1 MKRLSF
7 APAALAD
14 LRDITLYI
22 AEDYPERALSF
33 VAELEA
39 RAMIGATQPQLYRER
54 VEIAVGVRAVPHGR
68 YLLYFRELGD
78 EVRIVRVLHG
88 TRPFRESV

>member
-1 MKRLSF
+1 MKRLCF

-22 AEDYPERALSF
+22 AEDNPDRAFSF
-33 VAELEA
+33 VAELEERA
-39 RAMIGATQPQLYRER
+39 RAAATNPHHYRER
-54 VEIAVGVRAVPHGR
+54 PEIAEGIRAVPHGR
-68 YLLYFRELGD
+68 YLLYFRDLGD

-88 TRPFRESV
+88 AKQLRGTV